1 MKPAPF
7 AYARPSTLARALDLL
22 AADEDA
28 KPLGGGQSL
37 VPMLNFRLAR
47 PSTLID
53 LRRLAELQVLEERA
67 GSLVIG
73 AGVSQ
78 RTVETSPL
86 VSRLC
91 PLIPCALRHV
101 GHIQTRS
108 RGTVGGSLAHAD
120 PAAEMPAVALALD
133 TTFVAASARGTRE
146 IPAAEFFFGPY
157 VTALEADEV
166 LVEVRVPPTPD
177 AKATFHEVSRRAG
190 DFAIVGV
197 AAQVVMR
204 DGSVSDARLGVTGVE
219 FAPVRLGAAERALIG
234 STLDA
239 ATIDEAASRAAA
251 AVDPRGDANATPE
264 HRRELVEALVRRAV
278 QEVAR

>member
-1 MKPAPF
+1 M
-7 AYARPSTLARALDLL
+7 
-22 AADEDA
+22 
-28 KPLGGGQSL
+28 
-37 VPMLNFRLAR
+37 
-47 PSTLID
+47 
-53 LRRLAELQVLEERA
+53 
-67 GSLVIG
+67 
-73 AGVSQ
+73 
-78 RTVETSPL
+78 
-86 VSRLC
+86 
-91 PLIPCALRHV
+91 
-101 GHIQTRS
+101 
-108 RGTVGGSLAHAD
+108 
-120 PAAEMPAVALALD
+120 
-133 TTFVAASARGTRE
+133 
-146 IPAAEFFFGPY
+146 
-157 VTALEADEV
+157 
-166 LVEVRVPPTPD
+166 RVPPTPD